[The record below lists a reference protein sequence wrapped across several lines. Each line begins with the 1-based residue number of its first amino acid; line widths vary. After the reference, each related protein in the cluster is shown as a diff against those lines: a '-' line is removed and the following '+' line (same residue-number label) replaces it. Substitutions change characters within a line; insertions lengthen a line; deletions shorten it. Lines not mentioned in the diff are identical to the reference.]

1 MSAAP
6 KRRLTPQE
14 YLAIERKAQ
23 FKSEFYHGEMYAMAG
38 ARYSHNR
45 VLANL
50 LSKIGYQ
57 LEGKDCFMLPN
68 DMRVQISDKDNYFY
82 PDAIIVCGK
91 PQFEDNVFDTLLNPK
106 VIFEVLSKST
116 EQFDRGKKFD
126 EYCKIATLEEY
137 VLVYQTK
144 MQIQRFVRRSED
156 HWDLRIFKDDTS
168 NFTLE
173 TVPVT
178 IPLKAIYEG
187 IDFTQA
193 EAQSE

>member
-1 MSAAP
+1 MSTVP

-14 YLAIERKAQ
+14 YLAIERQAQ
-23 FKSEFYHGEMYAMAG
+23 FKSEYYHGEMYAMAG

-57 LEGKDCFMLPN
+57 LDGKECFMLPN
-68 DMRVQISDKDNYFY
+68 DMRVRVPDKDSYFY

-91 PQFEDNVFDTLLNPK
+91 PEFEDNVFDTLLNPK
-106 VIFEVLSKST
+106 VIFEVLSEST
-116 EQFDRGKKFD
+116 EQFDRGRKFD

-137 VLVYQTK
+137 VLVSQTK

-156 HWDLRIFKDDTS
+156 HWDLHIFKDDKS
-168 NFTLE
+168 DFTLE
-173 TVPVT
+173 TVPVS
-178 IPLKAIYEG
+178 IPLNAIYEG
-187 IDFTQA
+187 IDFTQVEA
-193 EAQSE
+193 EAR